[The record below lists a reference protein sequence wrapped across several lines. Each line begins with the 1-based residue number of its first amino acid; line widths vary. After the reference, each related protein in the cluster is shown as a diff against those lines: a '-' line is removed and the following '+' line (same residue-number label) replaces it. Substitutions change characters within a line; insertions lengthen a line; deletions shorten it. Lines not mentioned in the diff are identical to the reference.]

1 MPVEIDPLTALTE
14 GDPPVPEGGQRHH
27 ILFRPSFH
35 HEHLLTVDLA
45 ARATIR
51 MRFFATSLWEAVTL
65 HGLALQ
71 NASTPAEVAA
81 VPPLKLPEIREEL
94 AVLPPARAE
103 QLRIDL
109 ARSLPSLSAP
119 DHRRGLDGITLHVL
133 VHTSDAPPQRHRVWS
148 PSPDMPQHAYF
159 ATVHA
164 LASEFLT
171 DELAQR
177 RLDHVHC
184 YLDLGL
190 PARDRGGDPR
200 CLQIFGRLSSSQEA
214 ALTAFFAT
222 ASEDEAVVVDMRNF
236 DGMGTLLYP
245 LFCRFARRPGAT
257 AWVVSKAANRQ
268 LREAQVREDQLCD
281 DLADAVLLVSKRDAR
296 RP

>member
-1 MPVEIDPLTALTE
+1 MPVEIDPLTALAE

-27 ILFRPSFH
+27 VLFRPSFH

-45 ARATIR
+45 VRATIR
-51 MRFFATSLWEAVTL
+51 MRWFATSLWEAVTL

-81 VPPLKLPEIREEL
+81 VPPFKLPEIREVL
-94 AVLPPARAE
+94 AVLTPARAE
-103 QLRIDL
+103 QLRDVL
-109 ARSLPSLSAP
+109 ARAQHSLSAP

-133 VHTSDAPPQRHRVWS
+133 VHKSDEPPQRYRVWS

-159 ATVHA
+159 ANLHA
-164 LASEFLT
+164 LASESLT
-171 DELAQR
+171 DEMAQS

-200 CLQIFGRLSSSQEA
+200 RLQLFGRLSSSQEA

-222 ASEDEAVVVDMRNF
+222 VTEDEAVVVDMRNF

-245 LFCRFARRPGAT
+245 LFRRFARRPGAT
-257 AWVVSKAANRQ
+257 AWVVSKMANRQ
-268 LREAQVREDQLCD
+268 LREAQVPEDQLRD
-281 DLADAVLLVSKRDAR
+281 DLADAVLLVGKRDPR